1 MSIAKS
7 LCSERVSLHMPASQ
21 LLFLI
26 PGFLDFFFFLKLHVS
41 FVEVNAVKL
50 QNMIHKFTSLQPVA
64 VHFLR
69 TWSPKVTSYYGTLPL
84 FQDFWVSTYG
94 PPPVGL
100 SGGASISI
108 TVWLTSS
115 IFKCKGLVE
124 AQASG

>member
-1 MSIAKS
+1 
-7 LCSERVSLHMPASQ
+7 MPASQ

-26 PGFLDFFFFLKLHVS
+26 PGFLDFFFFLKLHVY

-64 VHFLR
+64 VHLLR
-69 TWSPKVTSYYGTLPL
+69 MWSPKVTSYYGTLSF

-124 AQASG
+124 A